1 MEAVMLQLRHLR
13 VAVPL
18 TGLALIV
25 TACSSAG
32 TSSDS
37 KANANSAGAASGWTV
52 EAEPDAKG
60 AAVVNAINTATKTV
74 DIPIYSIISSSGEDA
89 SFTSYLTAAKA
100 RGVNIRVMMNGGYG
114 HASPTVAQAY
124 LAKLKAAPGA
134 GTVGV
139 NYSSNN
145 FSITHQKS
153 IITDAADATGKPL
166 SSDAL
171 PSTARLVVSTG
182 NFSAGYPVSNP
193 GPWYGARD
201 FEMTSTNPADIALA
215 EQTFVSDFSC
225 APVNVIQPPNEQAT
239 DRLIWSN
246 GTTGPQ
252 ANSSLQTPADNYP
265 ASYGFYP
272 QDATYPSIKGNVR
285 QMQADLINS
294 AQSGDTLKIY
304 NEEFTDP
311 NSIALLLSAIGRG
324 VKVQVTMTASTP
336 STPTKANATWDN
348 QLKVAKAGG
357 EVHLYTNG
365 APDTLYIHAKSIIL
379 VPNGATSA
387 TAAYAGSTN
396 LGAGSMNFNRE
407 LGVNFNTSTGDEAA
421 LNSLN
426 NTFNED
432 WSRTQNVT
440 VWNSSSQPVPPTVA
454 LKDRIPT
461 AATTPPAGLQD
472 TPPAKCGS
480 VAATAAKK

>member
-1 MEAVMLQLRHLR
+1 MLQARHLR
-13 VAVPL
+13 FAIPL
-18 TGLALIV
+18 TGLALLV

-52 EAEPDAKG
+52 EAEPDGKG
-60 AAVVNAINTATKTV
+60 AAVVNAISTATKSV
-74 DIPIYSIISSSGEDA
+74 DIPIYSIVSSSGEDA
-89 SFTSYLTAAKA
+89 TFTSYLTAAKA
-100 RGVNIRVMMNGGYG
+100 RGVNIRVMMNSGYG
-114 HASPTVAQAY
+114 HASPTVTAAY
-124 LAKLKAAPGA
+124 LAKLQAAPGT

-153 IITDAADATGKPL
+153 VITDAADASGKPL
-166 SSDAL
+166 SSDNL
-171 PSTARLVVSTG
+171 PATARLVVSTG

-225 APVNVIQPPNEQAT
+225 APVNVIQPANEQAT

-252 ANSSLQTPADNYP
+252 ANPSLQTPADNYP

-294 AQSGDTLKIY
+294 AKSGDTLKIY
-304 NEEFTDP
+304 NEEFTDTS
-311 NSIALLLSAIGRG
+311 SINLLLSAISRG
-324 VKVQVTMTASTP
+324 VKVQVTMTATTP

-357 EVHLYTNG
+357 EIHLYTNG
-365 APDTLYIHAKSIIL
+365 APNTLYIHAKSIIL
-379 VPNGATSA
+379 VPNGATAA

-426 NTFNED
+426 NTFNDD

-440 VWNSSSQPVPPTVA
+440 VWNSSAQPLPPTTA
-454 LKDRIPT
+454 LKDRVPT
-461 AATTPPAGLQD
+461 AVAPLSAVAD

-480 VAATAAKK
+480 VAAAAAAKK